1 MKKRKIFY
9 VLFAFLLMFGLKSN
23 VRAIKYPFL
32 KCVYKK
38 ENSNVVWSFTQY
50 DDKGNWRGFK
60 VNGEDGY
67 IENTK
72 STDDANNVKIERQN
86 SCPQAIYYNTGKGKP
101 KKGWY
106 ASSQGGVENKYNL
119 ITLNLGSCNYQKEYS
134 NIVWSLTQDYDGIP
148 HLHLKQDSDGKE
160 GEDSTSEKLHFAV
173 RTADDSCPSNI
184 YYLKNYWTQY
194 GSNYDSNNSKHI
206 KYNLIDQN
214 YSPAIKNDSKPS
226 DLFCVYDDSDAEY
239 LLYQT
244 GNDLKAK
251 FKKLGTNEN
260 VGFNLISDGKDIS
273 TGLIVNCPLN
283 IYLTNDGKYTN
294 TEPSS
299 KDLKKTLNLVKSAT
313 CFSSSGFVTGIEV
326 KTEKNY
332 YALENP
338 LFSSLKNYTSFNT
351 NDSIE
356 TVCGKDAAT
365 GYHVQQTLSSNKDV
379 PTTITCQYAKTTDTP
394 FSITIDTK
402 KKTFSA
408 DVSKISFCSGNNTS
422 NPVNT
427 SQITYNDVVN
437 NNLCNENIKLKVEK
451 VSDGFCKIVKSDD
464 GDAADSSTNNE
475 IKDSIKT
482 SYTGVITWGGGST
495 SFSNSTYTKYTKTVC
510 GIFKADGKLFPIV
523 KNLYKILKIAVP
535 LLVVI
540 LTIVEFLKVLF
551 SGEDKTMKDAFKA
564 TITRFILIAVLV
576 FLPILIEFIIK
587 LAGLSEN
594 CLQQF
599 FK

>member
-1 MKKRKIFY
+1 MKNKKIFY
-9 VLFAFLLMFGLKSN
+9 VLFAFLLMFGLESN
-23 VRAIKYPFL
+23 VKAIEYPRL
-32 KCVYKK
+32 NCVYKK
-38 ENSNVVWSFTQY
+38 ENSNIVWSFYQ
-50 DDKGNWRGFK
+50 DD
-60 VNGEDGY
+60 NGKWTGY
-67 IENTK
+67 NINTENGYK
-72 STDDANNVKIERQN
+72 EHNKDYANSVKIKSQMT
-86 SCPQAIYYNTGKGKP
+86 CPQVIYYNTGKGKDRGI
-101 KKGWY
+101 GWHTN
-106 ASSQGGVENKYNL
+106 AQGGEENKYNL
-119 ITLNLGSCNYQKEYS
+119 VTLNLGNCYYQKENS
-134 NIVWSLTQDYDGIP
+134 NIIWSLGQEINGEPILSLTR
-148 HLHLKQDSDGKE
+148 DSDGKE
-160 GEDSTSEKLHFAV
+160 GGLSKTKELHFSV
-173 RTADDSCPSNI
+173 RTVDDSCPSNI

-194 GSNYDSNNSKHI
+194 GSNYDSSNSKHI
-206 KYNLIDQN
+206 KYNLVDKN
-214 YSPAIKNDSKPS
+214 YSSAISSDGRPS
-226 DLFCVYDDSDAEY
+226 DLFCVYDDSDSEY
-239 LLYQT
+239 LLYQI
-244 GNDLKAK
+244 GNTWGVR
-251 FKKLGTNEN
+251 FKKLGTSKDIS
-260 VGFNLISDGKDIS
+260 FDLISEGKDVS
-273 TGLIVNCPLN
+273 TGLIANCPLN

-299 KDLKKTLNLVKSAT
+299 KDLKKTLNLVKSAA
-313 CFSSSGFVTGIEV
+313 CFDSVYNYEV
-326 KTEKNY
+326 KTEKKY
-332 YALENP
+332 YSLSESK
-338 LFSSLKNYTSFNT
+338 FKTLKNYTSFNT

-356 TVCGKDAAT
+356 TVCGKDTAT
-365 GYHVQQTLSSNKDV
+365 GYHVQQTLSGNKDV

-427 SQITYNDVVN
+427 SQIAYNDVVN

>member
-23 VRAIKYPFL
+23 VKAIEYPNMS
-32 KCVYKK
+32 CVYKK
-38 ENSNVVWSFTQY
+38 ENSKIVWSFSQ
-50 DDKGNWRGFK
+50 D
-60 VNGEDGY
+60 EDGKWTGY
-67 IENTK
+67 NINTENGYNEHINY
-72 STDDANNVKIERQN
+72 SDSANFIKIEKQKT
-86 SCPQAIYYNTGKGKP
+86 CPQAIYYNTGKGKDRGI
-101 KKGWY
+101 GWHTNP
-106 ASSQGGVENKYNL
+106 QGGEENKYNL
-119 ITLNLGSCNYQKEYS
+119 VTVNLGKCYYQKENS
-134 NIVWSLTQDYDGIP
+134 NIIWRLSQDNSGTPYLSLQR
-148 HLHLKQDSDGKE
+148 DSDGKE
-160 GEDSTSEKLHFAV
+160 GEVSKTKELHFSV
-173 RTADDSCPSNI
+173 RTVDDSCPNNI

-194 GSNYDSNNSKHI
+194 GSNYDSSNSKHI
-206 KYNLIDQN
+206 KYNLVDKN
-214 YSPAIKNDSKPS
+214 YSSAISNDSRPS
-226 DLFCVYDDSDAEY
+226 DLFCVYDDSDSEY
-239 LLYQT
+239 LLHQN
-244 GNDLKAK
+244 GNEWRIE
-251 FKKLGTNEN
+251 FKKLGTDEN
-260 VGFNLISDGKDIS
+260 PSFNLISEGKDVS
-273 TGLIVNCPLN
+273 TGLIANCPLK
-283 IYLTNDGKYTN
+283 IYLSNDGKYTN

-299 KDLKKTLNLVKSAT
+299 KDLKKTLNLVKSAA
-313 CFSSSGFVTGIEV
+313 CFNRYFGYEV
-326 KTEKNY
+326 KTEKKY
-332 YALENP
+332 YSLSESK
-338 LFSSLKNYTSFNT
+338 FKTLKNYTSFNI
-351 NDSIE
+351 NDTIE
-356 TVCGKDAAT
+356 TVCGKDTAT
-365 GYHVQQTLSSNKDV
+365 GYHVQQTLSGNKDV

-408 DVSKISFCSGNNTS
+408 DVSKISFCSGNTAS

-510 GIFKADGKLFPIV
+510 GIFKADGKLLPII
-523 KNLYKILKIAVP
+523 KNLYKIFKIAIP

-564 TITRFILIAVLV
+564 TTTRLILIVVLV
-576 FLPILIEFIIK
+576 FLPILIEFVIK
-587 LAGLSEN
+587 IAGLSEN
-594 CLQQF
+594 CLQKF
-599 FK
+599 L